1 MEFRLILNNYKQR
14 VMINFRKKKYLI
26 QNLMPDAIEYLK
38 KQGLRPNIIT
48 PEQADSVSRVNSKAM
63 VLVSFIK
70 NESGYYQI
78 QVQDKELYN
87 YTQKLIKDIFRMRIT
102 DINKETRVITAETDH
117 LGIAFDIIEILA
129 TKYNLS
135 VVA

>member
-1 MEFRLILNNYKQR
+1 
-14 VMINFRKKKYLI
+14 MINFRKKKYLI
-26 QNLMPDAIEYLK
+26 QNLMPNAIEYLK
-38 KQGLRPNIIT
+38 KQGLRPSIIT

>member
-1 MEFRLILNNYKQR
+1 
-14 VMINFRKKKYLI
+14 MINFRKKKYLI

-135 VVA
+135 VVE

>member
-1 MEFRLILNNYKQR
+1 
-14 VMINFRKKKYLI
+14 MINFRKKKYLI

-38 KQGLRPNIIT
+38 KQRLRPNIIT

>member
-1 MEFRLILNNYKQR
+1 
-14 VMINFRKKKYLI
+14 MINFRKKKYLI

-102 DINKETRVITAETDH
+102 DINKETRVITAETDY

>member
-1 MEFRLILNNYKQR
+1 
-14 VMINFRKKKYLI
+14 MINFRKKKYLI

-102 DINKETRVITAETDH
+102 DINKETRVITTETDH

-129 TKYNLS
+129 IKYNLS

>member
-1 MEFRLILNNYKQR
+1 
-14 VMINFRKKKYLI
+14 MINFRKKKYLI

-48 PEQADSVSRVNSKAM
+48 PEQADSASRVNSKAM

>member
-1 MEFRLILNNYKQR
+1 
-14 VMINFRKKKYLI
+14 MINFRKKKYLI

-48 PEQADSVSRVNSKAM
+48 PEQADSVSIVNSKAM

>member
-1 MEFRLILNNYKQR
+1 
-14 VMINFRKKKYLI
+14 MINFRKKKYLI

-102 DINKETRVITAETDH
+102 DVNKETRVITAETDH

>member
-1 MEFRLILNNYKQR
+1 
-14 VMINFRKKKYLI
+14 MINFRKKKYLI

-102 DINKETRVITAETDH
+102 EINKETRVITAEIDH

>member
-1 MEFRLILNNYKQR
+1 
-14 VMINFRKKKYLI
+14 MINFRKKKYLI
-26 QNLMPDAIEYLK
+26 QNLMPDALEYLK

-87 YTQKLIKDIFRMRIT
+87 YTQKLIRDIFRMRIT
-102 DINKETRVITAETDH
+102 NINKETRVITAETDH
-117 LGIAFDIIEILA
+117 FGVALDIIEILA
-129 TKYNLS
+129 IKYNLS

>member
-1 MEFRLILNNYKQR
+1 
-14 VMINFRKKKYLI
+14 MINFRKKKYLI

-102 DINKETRVITAETDH
+102 DINKE
-117 LGIAFDIIEILA
+117 
-129 TKYNLS
+129 
-135 VVA
+135 

>member
-1 MEFRLILNNYKQR
+1 
-14 VMINFRKKKYLI
+14 MINFRKKKYLI

-117 LGIAFDIIEILA
+117 LGIAFDIIEIIA

>member
-1 MEFRLILNNYKQR
+1 
-14 VMINFRKKKYLI
+14 MINFRKKKYLI
-26 QNLMPDAIEYLK
+26 QNLMPDALEYLK

-87 YTQKLIKDIFRMRIT
+87 YTQKLIRDIFRMRIT
-102 DINKETRVITAETDH
+102 SINKETRVITAETDH
-117 LGIAFDIIEILA
+117 FGVALDIIEILA

>member
-1 MEFRLILNNYKQR
+1 
-14 VMINFRKKKYLI
+14 MINFRKKKYLI

-102 DINKETRVITAETDH
+102 DINKETRVITAEIDH